1 MKKETTATTPAETRE
16 AMTKLAARG
25 YTQLRHVLVQL
36 PEQGK
41 PRASTVSKMLSG
53 RQHRALLLYILLLS
67 AWPWLE
73 DRRDPL
79 AADVWIRA
87 LTADGAPSW
96 SASTLSRAWAD
107 LETLNLITRKR
118 HGRLARVAPRRE
130 DAGEVY
136 EVPGGRQDRWNA
148 YFVLPDEFWNEE
160 HFAKLSLP
168 ALAMLLVILKETNT
182 SKKQETWLTY
192 ENADDWYGIKSK
204 SAQNGLTELQTL
216 GFLTRRRETIK
227 APLSPTGTTFRT
239 YYSLTGPYAQ
249 SARAA
254 ARAKAS
260 KERLKRLKL
269 VAATAPEAISSAVSS
284 S

>member
-1 MKKETTATTPAETRE
+1 MRKQARPATPAETRAE
-16 AMTKLAARG
+16 VTKLAARG

-36 PEQGK
+36 PDQDK

-53 RQHRALLLYILLLS
+53 RQHRALLLYILLLT
-67 AWPWLE
+67 AWPWLQ
-73 DRRDPL
+73 DRRQPL
-79 AADVWIRA
+79 GAEVWIRA
-87 LTADGAPSW
+87 LTAEGAPSW

-107 LETLNLITRKR
+107 LEKLNLITKERD
-118 HGRLARVAPRRE
+118 GRLARVMPRRE
-130 DAGEVY
+130 DAGEHY

-148 YFVLPDEFWNEE
+148 YFGLPDEFWIEE
-160 HFAKLSLP
+160 HFAKFSLP

-182 SKKQETWLTY
+182 PKKQETWLTY
-192 ENADDWYGIKSK
+192 ENAEGWYGIKPK

-239 YYSLTGPYAQ
+239 YYALTGPYAQ

-254 ARAKAS
+254 ARANAS

-269 VAATAPEAISSAVSS
+269 MAATAPQAILPAAFDS
-284 S
+284 